1 MNYGFPY
8 FPKSVLHF
16 WLLLAPVIANQ
27 HLKRDGV
34 YLKPYKRSFL
44 IEKKSNFGLKTNQSK
59 KKKPLKIKRSKPMPE
74 FNVFLY
80 TTSMKQENVTFQEEK
95 GDTWCKRQE

>member
-1 MNYGFPY
+1 
-8 FPKSVLHF
+8 
-16 WLLLAPVIANQ
+16 
-27 HLKRDGV
+27 
-34 YLKPYKRSFL
+34 
-44 IEKKSNFGLKTNQSK
+44 
-59 KKKPLKIKRSKPMPE
+59 MPE